1 MFWGVITLEWLK
13 SLNCLH
19 KVAYE
24 TIGMLFLV
32 ESLGQ
37 EQIMKIGNFHDD
49 DVWLQL
55 PEFISFLLFKFV
67 NSTEVYRTRALI
79 CTRKQQTEGFW

>member
-24 TIGMLFLV
+24 TIGMSFLI

-55 PEFISFLLFKFV
+55 PEFISSLLSYLNLSIPLRFK
-67 NSTEVYRTRALI
+67 E
-79 CTRKQQTEGFW
+79 Q